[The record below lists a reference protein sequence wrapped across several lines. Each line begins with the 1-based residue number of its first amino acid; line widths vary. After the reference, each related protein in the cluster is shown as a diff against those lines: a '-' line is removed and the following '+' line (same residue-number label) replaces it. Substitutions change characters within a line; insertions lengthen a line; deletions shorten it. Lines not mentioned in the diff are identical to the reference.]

1 LLEVAHE
8 HNSYCSGK
16 ETSDTV
22 WYEDDPTNLYREL
35 MIQKVSVKKRKNLKH
50 PELQQDV
57 HVDNVDIVYHYSV
70 SQSI

>member
-1 LLEVAHE
+1 M
-8 HNSYCSGK
+8 
-16 ETSDTV
+16 V